1 VAPPEASSSPVV
13 VVARRLQPLGRP
25 VVFVGGAIVVYL
37 LDTPPVGGVRV
48 TYDVDVVVDVATRS
62 DHGRIEAAL
71 RRLGFRHD
79 TSPGAPICRWKVD
92 GFVVDIM
99 ATDPEL
105 MGFGNRWY
113 REAQA
118 TAEDREI
125 APGVTIKLIRA
136 PYFLAT
142 KLEAFAGRGEGDYQA
157 SHDLEDLITVLDGR
171 AGLLVEVRGASPA
184 LQAYLQAQF
193 AMLLAARGFV
203 DALPG
208 HLSPDDASQ
217 ARLPIVLAR
226 LRALASLDDSP

>member
-1 VAPPEASSSPVV
+1 MARPEASSSPVV

-62 DHGRIEAAL
+62 DHARIEATL
-71 RRLGFRHD
+71 RRLGFSHD

-113 REAQA
+113 RDAQA

-142 KLEAFAGRGEGDYQA
+142 KLEAFAGRGEGDFQA
-157 SHDLEDLITVLDGR
+157 SHDLEDLVTVLDGR
-171 AGLLVEVRGASPA
+171 AGLLEEVRGASRE

-217 ARLPIVLAR
+217 ARLSVVLAR
-226 LRALASLDDSP
+226 LRSLASLDASR

>member
-1 VAPPEASSSPVV
+1 MARPEASSSPVV

-62 DHGRIEAAL
+62 DHARIEATL
-71 RRLGFRHD
+71 RRIGFSHD

-113 REAQA
+113 RDAQA

-142 KLEAFAGRGEGDYQA
+142 KLEAFAGRGEGDFQA
-157 SHDLEDLITVLDGR
+157 SHDLEDLVTVLDGR
-171 AGLLVEVRGASPA
+171 AGLLEEVRGASRE

-217 ARLPIVLAR
+217 ARLSVVLAR
-226 LRALASLDDSP
+226 LRSLASLDASR

>member
-1 VAPPEASSSPVV
+1 M
-13 VVARRLQPLGRP
+13 VARRLQPLGRP

-62 DHGRIEAAL
+62 DHARIEATL
-71 RRLGFRHD
+71 RRIGFSHD

-113 REAQA
+113 RDAQA

-142 KLEAFAGRGEGDYQA
+142 KLEAFAGRGEGDFQA
-157 SHDLEDLITVLDGR
+157 SHDLEDLVTVLDGR
-171 AGLLVEVRGASPA
+171 AGLLEEVRGASRE

-217 ARLPIVLAR
+217 ARLSVVLAR
-226 LRALASLDDSP
+226 LRSLASLDASR